1 MKRIILILLIVMGTV
16 AIGIR
21 VLGASAGRALLG
33 MSSVRTSPFQ
43 VSSARSLQS
52 MRFLSAP
59 IVDGDLSDWLAGDR
73 INLDRYTAFSYS
85 GNIDSPADLSA
96 IIRSAWDEQTLYFAI
111 EVNDDVRVTDGPDL
125 WRDDGVEVA
134 LDGLND
140 KNAWGEDDHQYSIVA
155 DGSTFDRS
163 VPITSI
169 VASVLTYEGGYS
181 IEVAIPMAELI
192 PGVPIS
198 GTVMGFTVGLRD
210 DDDGGDWDAYLIW
223 EGTNTSGAPEEF
235 GSLVF
240 TERLEDRIDALEAR
254 IIQLEQKLD
263 ELLQILSEFEGL
275 PPP

>member
-1 MKRIILILLIVMGTV
+1 MKRIILILLIVMGAV

-33 MSSVRTSPFQ
+33 MSSVRTSSFQ

-52 MRFLSAP
+52 MRLLSAP
-59 IVDGDLSDWLAGDR
+59 IVDGDLSDWLAGDQ

-96 IIRSAWDEQTLYFAI
+96 IIRSGWDEQTLYFAI
-111 EVNDDVRVTDGPDL
+111 EVNDDVRVTDGPDV
-125 WRDDGVEVA
+125 WRDDGVEIA

-140 KNAWGEDDHQYSIVA
+140 KNAWGEDDHQYRIVA
-155 DGSTFDRS
+155 DGSTLDRS

-198 GTVMGFTVGLRD
+198 GTVMGFTIGLRD

-223 EGTNTSGAPEEF
+223 EGTNTDGAPEEF